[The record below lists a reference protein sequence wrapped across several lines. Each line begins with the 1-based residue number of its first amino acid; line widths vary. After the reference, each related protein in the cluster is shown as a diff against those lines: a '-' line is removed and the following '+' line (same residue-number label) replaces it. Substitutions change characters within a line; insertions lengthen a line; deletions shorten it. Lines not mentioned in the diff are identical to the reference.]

1 MIVHQLQLH
10 RLFRGRPGEI
20 SVKAQGDVGSRTFV
34 ARRLARQQE
43 QDGRDSLAEKELDV
57 WEEDKKELRDSRLR

>member
-1 MIVHQLQLH
+1 MIFHQLQLH
-10 RLFRGRPGEI
+10 LLFRGRPGEI

-43 QDGRDSLAEKELDV
+43 QEGRDSLAEEELDV
-57 WEEDKKELRDSRLR
+57 WEEDK